1 VGGALEHWAHG
12 DAATSRQ
19 SNGPWIGGRTS
30 LNRSASV
37 LVAEGQP
44 ARLLGLID
52 STSAFRERQS
62 NRPNHAGELR

>member
-1 VGGALEHWAHG
+1 V
-12 DAATSRQ
+12 DR
-19 SNGPWIGGRTS
+19 IGGRIS

-62 NRPNHAGELR
+62 RRPNHAGELR